1 MYRRFHCEDCLHHLL
16 DLDPQLDVQGWSHWH
31 RMVPRVVA
39 IHTAF
44 CDFGTRYDVPK
55 EEQQEQEINIRQ

>member
-1 MYRRFHCEDCLHHLL
+1 
-16 DLDPQLDVQGWSHWH
+16 
-31 RMVPRVVA
+31 MVPRVVA